1 VTDTY
6 FPLLGDDHSDD
17 LPRTLR
23 RERDAREREAR
34 EREAKARGPTLARD
48 YRGQEPAFAA
58 APMALAP
65 ATVMR
70 FDVPFTHLVRFFLKS
85 ALAALPALIL
95 LGTMLWVTVT
105 LVRTNYPDGM
115 LASQTNA
122 AMCRTAAAAA
132 DPALPPAAAPAPLAR
147 VTANSRPTAA
157 EAKAAPVRKRV
168 AADKVKMTRN

>member
-1 VTDTY
+1 MTDTY

-34 EREAKARGPTLARD
+34 ERNAKARAATLTHDFRS
-48 YRGQEPAFAA
+48 QEPAFNAPPVALSPAA
-58 APMALAP
+58 
-65 ATVMR
+65 VMR
-70 FDVPFTHLVRFFLKS
+70 FDVPFTHLVLFFLKS

-95 LGTMLWVTVT
+95 LGAIVWMAIT
-105 LVRTNYPDGM
+105 LVRTNYPELVVG
-115 LASQTNA
+115 SHQPGA
-122 AMCRTAAAAA
+122 AMCRTTAAA
-132 DPALPPAAAPAPLAR
+132 DSAPAPLAR

-168 AADKVKMTRN
+168 AGEKVKMSRN